1 MYLPKHF
8 EDNDTTR
15 LHAYIEAHP
24 LALLITTGS
33 SGSSGVLANPLP
45 FLMQPERGAQGTLIA
60 HVARANPLW
69 RDLPHASEALVV
81 FQGAQAYVSPNYY
94 PSKQEH
100 GKVVPTWNYT
110 CVQAR
115 GVLQVQDDRDSV
127 HRIVTALTTHHEA
140 SQRKPWGLGDAPP
153 DYIEQMLAQ
162 IIAIELPVQSLVG
175 KFKFSQNRGAADRA
189 GVAAGLAAR
198 GHQLAVDEM
207 NRLNKG
213 V

>member
-33 SGSSGVLANPLP
+33 GGVLANPLP
-45 FLMQPERGAQGTLIA
+45 FLMQPERGEHGTLMA

-69 RDLPHASEALVV
+69 RELPAGSEALVV

-94 PSKQEH
+94 PSKKEH

-115 GVLQVQDDRDSV
+115 GVLQVHDDRDGV
-127 HRIVTALTTHHEA
+127 HRVVTALTARHEA
-140 SQRKPWGLGDAPP
+140 NQTKPWGLGDAPP
-153 DYIEQMLAQ
+153 DYIEQMLKQ

-189 GVAAGLAAR
+189 GVEAGFNAQGQALAA
-198 GHQLAVDEM
+198 AEM
-207 NRLNKG
+207 VRLRESR
-213 V
+213 

>member
-15 LHAYIEAHP
+15 LHAYMEAHP

-33 SGSSGVLANPLP
+33 GGVLANPLP
-45 FLMQPERGAQGTLIA
+45 FLMQPERGEHGTLMA

-69 RDLPHASEALVV
+69 RELPAGSEALVV

-94 PSKQEH
+94 PSKKEH

-115 GVLQVQDDRDSV
+115 GVLQVHDDRDGV
-127 HRIVTALTTHHEA
+127 HRVVTALTARHEA
-140 SQRKPWGLGDAPP
+140 NQTKPWGLGDAPP
-153 DYIEQMLAQ
+153 DYIEQMLKQ

-189 GVAAGLAAR
+189 GVEAGFNAQGQALAA
-198 GHQLAVDEM
+198 AEM
-207 NRLNKG
+207 VRLRESR
-213 V
+213 

>member
-8 EDNDTTR
+8 EDNEPSR

-33 SGSSGVLANPLP
+33 TGMLANPLP
-45 FLMQPERGAQGTLIA
+45 FLMQAERGTHGTLIA

-69 RDLPHASEALVV
+69 RELPANSEALVV
-81 FQGAQAYVSPNYY
+81 FQGAQGYVSPSDY
-94 PSKQEH
+94 PSKKEH
-100 GKVVPTWNYT
+100 GKVVPTWNYS

-115 GVLQVQDDRDSV
+115 GVLHVHDDRDGV
-127 HRIVTALTTHHEA
+127 HRVVTALTARHEA
-140 SQRKPWGLGDAPP
+140 QQTKPWGLGDAPP

-175 KFKFSQNRGAADRA
+175 KFKFSQNRGTADRA
-189 GVAAGLAAR
+189 GVQAGLQAR
-198 GHQLAVDEM
+198 GQPQAAEEVR
-207 NRLNKG
+207 RLNEKH
-213 V
+213 